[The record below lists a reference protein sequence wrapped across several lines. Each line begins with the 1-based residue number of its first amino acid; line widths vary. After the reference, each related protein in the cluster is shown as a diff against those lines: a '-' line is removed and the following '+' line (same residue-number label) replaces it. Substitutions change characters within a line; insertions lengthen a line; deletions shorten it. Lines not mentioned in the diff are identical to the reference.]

1 MKSEK
6 SGTRTTRAR
15 NKQRWKEEKTR
26 GKTTKPSECMKE
38 RKKNNEGRKK
48 AQWRRDQQSEQLK
61 IQTKVQKQPELKP
74 G

>member
-1 MKSEK
+1 
-6 SGTRTTRAR
+6 
-15 NKQRWKEEKTR
+15 
-26 GKTTKPSECMKE
+26 MKE